1 LAARI
6 KQALGAEPELAKG
19 ASGVFDVFCDAT
31 LVFSNHR
38 EGRFPDPDEVI
49 QALTRVK
56 GG

>member
-31 LVFSNHR
+31 LVFSKHR